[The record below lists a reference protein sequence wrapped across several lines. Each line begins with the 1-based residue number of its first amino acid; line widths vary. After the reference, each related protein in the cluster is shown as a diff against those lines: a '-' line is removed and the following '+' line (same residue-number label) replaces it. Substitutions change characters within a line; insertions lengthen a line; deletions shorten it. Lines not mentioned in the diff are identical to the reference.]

1 MKISRIL
8 LISAALVGGF
18 LYITSRTDW
27 GRRAIF
33 QPLAKAGKAWLDP
46 DVAKSAGLS
55 SDEVNNIDIY
65 KLANLAT
72 VNITSTVYRQ
82 TIFMEVYGQKDF
94 GSGFIISADGRILT
108 NSHVIG
114 DPKRVEVRLSDQTR
128 YPGKVLYQDP
138 YNDMAIVQIE
148 PKKKL
153 TVLRLGDSDGLQ
165 VGQKVL
171 AIGNPFGLDG
181 SLTTG
186 IVSSLGRTIRGENNE
201 ELEGMVQTDAAIN
214 PGNSGGPLLDS
225 AGNVIGINTAII
237 GPSGG
242 NVGIGFALPINR
254 AKGMLA
260 DFTTG
265 KQRPK
270 LGISVVPVAGDLAAA
285 LDLPE
290 QGGLLVQDVTAGSPA
305 ARAGLRGG
313 RQTAQIGNEQ
323 IVVGGD
329 LIVSIDGHPVD
340 RTDALTRALAKKR
353 SGDSIEITVFRGGR
367 TTNVHVQLGEAGGK
381 V

>member
-128 YPGKVLYQDP
+128 YPGKVLFQDP

-201 ELEGMVQTDAAIN
+201 ELEGMIQTDAAIN

-270 LGISVVPVAGDLAAA
+270 LGISVVPVGGDLAVA

-353 SGDSIEITVFRGGR
+353 SGDSIEITVFRAGR
-367 TTNVHVQLGEAGGK
+367 TTNIHVQLGEPGGK

>member
-18 LYITSRTDW
+18 LYFTSRTDW

-128 YPGKVLYQDP
+128 YPGQVLYQDQ
-138 YNDMAIVQIE
+138 YNDMAIVKIE

-237 GPSGG
+237 GPNGG

-254 AKGMLA
+254 AKSMLA

-270 LGISVVPVAGDLAAA
+270 LGISVVPVGGDLAAA

-323 IVVGGD
+323 ILVGGD

-353 SGDSIEITVFRGGR
+353 SGDSIEITVYRAGR
-367 TTNVHVQLGEAGGK
+367 TTNLHVQLGDPAGK

>member
-1 MKISRIL
+1 
-8 LISAALVGGF
+8 
-18 LYITSRTDW
+18 
-27 GRRAIF
+27 
-33 QPLAKAGKAWLDP
+33 
-46 DVAKSAGLS
+46 
-55 SDEVNNIDIY
+55 
-65 KLANLAT
+65 
-72 VNITSTVYRQ
+72 
-82 TIFMEVYGQKDF
+82 
-94 GSGFIISADGRILT
+94 
-108 NSHVIG
+108 
-114 DPKRVEVRLSDQTR
+114 
-128 YPGKVLYQDP
+128 
-138 YNDMAIVQIE
+138 
-148 PKKKL
+148 
-153 TVLRLGDSDGLQ
+153 
-165 VGQKVL
+165 
-171 AIGNPFGLDG
+171 
-181 SLTTG
+181 
-186 IVSSLGRTIRGENNE
+186 
-201 ELEGMVQTDAAIN
+201 MVQTDAAIN

-270 LGISVVPVAGDLAAA
+270 LGISVVPVGGDLAVA

-353 SGDSIEITVFRGGR
+353 AGDSMEITVFRGGR
-367 TTNVHVQLGEAGGK
+367 TTNLHVQLGESGGK